1 VAVSIHG
8 PSSLPTKVRNVVLFT
23 EIVESVRDALA
34 PSLEL
39 EENDNDVPDLTVG
52 AASVDWPVRPA
63 LMFQPSK
70 NWRCVEICTTC
81 TSYVLRLT
89 QRRPELRTLAGD
101 RPQTIKTA

>member
-23 EIVESVRDALA
+23 EIVESVRDALV

-52 AASVDWPVRPA
+52 AASVDWPVRPGGVI
-63 LMFQPSK
+63 L
-70 NWRCVEICTTC
+70 
-81 TSYVLRLT
+81 L
-89 QRRPELRTLAGD
+89 LAGLGFFFF
-101 RPQTIKTA
+101 TILVGIPDK